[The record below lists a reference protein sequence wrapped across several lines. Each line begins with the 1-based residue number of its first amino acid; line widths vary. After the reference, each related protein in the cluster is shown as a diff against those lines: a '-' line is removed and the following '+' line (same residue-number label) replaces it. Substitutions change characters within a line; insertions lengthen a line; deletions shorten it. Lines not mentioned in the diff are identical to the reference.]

1 LTYLYL
7 IILLI
12 LETKKISQNIIREKL
27 KEKTISP
34 FSLVIVLTFLSL
46 LLGITLGTDPELGLL
61 DRTMTTLKFWQQGFF
76 GLLEFTLQMMMVLV
90 FGYCLA
96 VVKQVH
102 SLLRKVSY
110 LPQNQIQ
117 AVLLTA
123 LITCFAGLIN
133 WGFGLIVG
141 AVLARFMAISQKE
154 QGFPSNPVLLA
165 SAGYLGMAVWHGG
178 LSGSAPLKV
187 AEPDHFLVNSLG
199 VIPVFETIFSR
210 FNIFVTGGLVIVFL
224 VVLMLFSV
232 LDKPKNIILKAH
244 PLLPISPGAVLGLGS
259 FVGLVILILCLIT
272 AFKSDSAWTVIN
284 LNFVIFLLF
293 GLALVAY
300 RTLDQ
305 FTEAV
310 SSGIKSSVDIFI
322 QFPFYAGI
330 LGIMTSSG
338 LIQRASEFVLIT
350 TPEELIPYFTLASA
364 ALVNLLIPSGGGQWA
379 IQGPILAETAL
390 SLNLPLGKI
399 VMLFSYGDQ
408 ISNLL
413 QPFWALPLLSITGV
427 SAKSLFKYC
436 FWLFVAGIIFLSLS
450 IFLFF

>member
-1 LTYLYL
+1 MV
-7 IILLI
+7 
-12 LETKKISQNIIREKL
+12 REKL
-27 KEKTISP
+27 KEITISP
-34 FSLVIVLTFLSL
+34 FSLVIFLTFLSL
-46 LLGITLGTDPELGLL
+46 LLGITMGADPELGLL
-61 DRTMTTLKFWQQGFF
+61 DRTIITLQYWQKGFF

-90 FGYCLA
+90 CGYCLA
-96 VVKQVH
+96 LVKPVH
-102 SLLRKVSY
+102 SLLKKVSY

-123 LITCFAGLIN
+123 LITCFSGYIN

-141 AVLARFMAISQKE
+141 AVLARFMTISQKE
-154 QGFPSNPVLLA
+154 QGLQSNPVLLA

-199 VIPVFETIFSR
+199 VIPVSETIFSG
-210 FNIFVTGGLVIVFL
+210 FNIFITGGLVIVFL

-244 PLLPISPGAVLGLGS
+244 PLLPISPGIVWGLGS
-259 FVGLVILILCLIT
+259 FVGLVILVLCLIT
-272 AFKSDSAWTVIN
+272 AFKADSAWAVIN

-310 SSGIKSSVDIFI
+310 GSGIKSSVDIFI

-338 LIQRASEFVLIT
+338 LIQSASEFVLIT
-350 TPEELIPYFTLASA
+350 TPKELIPYFTLASA
-364 ALVNLLIPSGGGQWA
+364 GLINLLIPSGGGQWA

-436 FWLFVAGIIFLSLS
+436 FWLFVAGITFLSLS

>member
-1 LTYLYL
+1 MM
-7 IILLI
+7 
-12 LETKKISQNIIREKL
+12 REKL
-27 KEKTISP
+27 KEITISP

-46 LLGITLGTDPELGLL
+46 LLGITMGTDPELGLL
-61 DRTMTTLKFWQQGFF
+61 DRTITTLQFWQQGFF

-96 VVKQVH
+96 IVKPVH
-102 SLLRKVSY
+102 SLLKKVSY
-110 LPQNQIQ
+110 VPQNQIQ

-133 WGFGLIVG
+133 WGFGLIIG

-154 QGFPSNPVLLA
+154 KGLPSNPVLLA

-199 VIPVFETIFSR
+199 VIPVSETIFSG
-210 FNIFVTGGLVIVFL
+210 FNIFVSGGLVIVFL

-244 PLLPISPGAVLGLGS
+244 PLLPISPGTVRGLGS

-310 SSGIKSSVDIFI
+310 GSGIKSSVDIFI

-350 TPEELIPYFTLASA
+350 TPVELIPYFTLASA

-436 FWLFVAGIIFLSLS
+436 FWLFVAGITFLSLS

>member
-1 LTYLYL
+1 MP
-7 IILLI
+7 
-12 LETKKISQNIIREKL
+12 QEKL
-27 KEKTISP
+27 REASISP
-34 FSLVIVLTFLSL
+34 FGLVIALTFLSL
-46 LLGITLGTDPELGLL
+46 LLGITLGTNQELGLL
-61 DRTMTTLKFWQQGFF
+61 DRAVTTLQYWQQGFF
-76 GLLEFTLQMMMVLV
+76 GLLEFTLQMMMILV

-96 VVKQVH
+96 VVKPVH
-102 SLLRKVSY
+102 FLLKKVSY
-110 LPQNQIQ
+110 LPQNQLQ

-123 LITCFAGLIN
+123 AITCFAGLIN

-154 QGFPSNPVLLA
+154 RGLPSNPVLLA

-187 AEPDHFLVNSLG
+187 AETDHFLVSSLG
-199 VIPVFETIFSR
+199 VIPVSETIFSG

-224 VVLMLFSV
+224 AVLTLFSI
-232 LDKPKNIILKAH
+232 LDKPKNIILRAH
-244 PLLPISPGAVLGLGS
+244 PLRPIPPGTVWGLGS
-259 FVGLVILILCLIT
+259 FVGFIILIICLVSV
-272 AFKSDSAWTVIN
+272 FKSDSAWTVIN

-310 SSGIKSSVDIFI
+310 GSGIKSSVDIFI

-330 LGIMTSSG
+330 LGIMTSTG
-338 LIQRASEFVLIT
+338 LILKASGFVLTT
-350 TPEELIPYFTLASA
+350 TPLELIPYFTLASA

-390 SLNLPLGKI
+390 SLNLPLGKM

-436 FWLFVAGIIFLSLS
+436 FWLFVAGITFLSLS